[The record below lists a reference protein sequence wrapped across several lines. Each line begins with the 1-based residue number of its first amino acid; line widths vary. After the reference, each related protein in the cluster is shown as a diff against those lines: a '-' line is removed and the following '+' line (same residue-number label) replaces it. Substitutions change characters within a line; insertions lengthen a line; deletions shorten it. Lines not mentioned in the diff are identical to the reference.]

1 MRKLAMIFSLITFFS
16 TSGYAQNYSARID
29 SFLTICHE
37 QDLFNGIVL
46 VAKKDS
52 LLLSKCY
59 GYADRENKTPI
70 DQSTRFRIGS
80 LTKQFTTVMVFQL
93 IEEGLLAF
101 DDPISKYL
109 PEYRRDIGEV
119 VTIDLMLRQMSGI
132 PSYTTEHF
140 WNTAGLEN
148 HIPTELMK
156 KYFTGNLIFEP
167 GSTYRYS
174 NTNTYLLGIII
185 ERVTGLSYEENL
197 EARLLKPLGMFNTGM
212 IKQEQSS
219 PEAKNYMRRLG
230 RYFPEPYVDPSAL
243 YATGGAYSTAADLR
257 LWMKAFDSSIVLS
270 DTMIAK
276 IMKPYYRINR
286 FYGMAYGWNVHTI
299 RPRNADSLVWL
310 AEYNGQIHGAYA
322 AITRMIEEDYLIILL
337 SNHDKTPVT
346 TEEIVNILKGI
357 PFEIPR
363 WPLRDP
369 LGSILVKEGIDSVK
383 TIYHNL
389 QKKHEH
395 FDRHSEIILNDL
407 GYDLL
412 RSDMINDAMEI
423 LEFNLAEH
431 PKSPNAYDSYAEA
444 LLVKGDTTMAIQNY
458 RKSLSMNPQNDNA
471 RTMLDILEK

>member
-1 MRKLAMIFSLITFFS
+1 MIRLFAVLLSLLTL
-16 TSGYAQNYSARID
+16 SGTQSDAQDYSARID
-29 SFLTICHE
+29 SFLTICHD
-37 QDLFNGIVL
+37 QDMFNGAVL
-46 VAKKDS
+46 VAKGDS
-52 LLLSKCY
+52 LLFAKCF
-59 GYADRENKTPI
+59 GYADRENKTAI
-70 DQSTRFRIGS
+70 DQLTRFRIGS

-93 IEEGLLAF
+93 VEEGMLAL

-109 PEYRRDIGEV
+109 PEYRRDIGDG
-119 VTIDLMLRQMSGI
+119 VTVDLLLRHMSGI

-140 WNTAGLEN
+140 WNTAGME
-148 HIPTELMK
+148 HHTPTGLMK
-156 KYFTGNLIFEP
+156 KYFTGNLIFKP

-197 EARLLKPLGMFNTGM
+197 KRRLLKPLGMLNTGM
-212 IKQEQSS
+212 IKQEQSPS
-219 PEAKNYMRRLG
+219 EAKNYMRRMG

-257 LWMKAFDSSIVLS
+257 LWMKAFDRPIVLS

-286 FYGMAYGWNVHTI
+286 YYGMAYGWNVHTI

-322 AITRMIEEDYLIILL
+322 AVTRMIEEDYLIILL

-346 TEEIVNILKGI
+346 TEEIVGILKGI

-363 WPLRDP
+363 WPLKDP
-369 LGSILVKEGIDSVK
+369 LGHILVNEGIDSVK
-383 TIYHNL
+383 TVYHNL

-395 FDRHSEIILNDL
+395 FDRRSEIILNDL

-412 RSDMINDAMEI
+412 RSDMIKDALAI
-423 LEFNLAEH
+423 FEFNLDEH

-444 LLVKGDTTMAIQNY
+444 LLVTGDTTRAIQNY
-458 RKSLSMNPQNDNA
+458 RKSLSMNSQNDNA
-471 RTMLDILEK
+471 RTMLDLLE